1 MDVDKKAQQ
10 TIWTSVYNFTTPA
23 TPQEAMHIYTKRF
36 SKKGIHLLS
45 ATSFPEWANYSRIC
59 HLDKKKELQSNG
71 AHYATIFA
79 FTIKY
84 SLCFGGFRY
93 GQWTSILSFCKSKSS
108 LDYKCIFSFG
118 SSGYITTY
126 QWTLQWTNLIF
137 NGVIQ
142 ANHCVKHQFI
152 LCTLKR
158 KVKYMQNQYH

>member
-1 MDVDKKAQQ
+1 MWTKKC
-10 TIWTSVYNFTTPA
+10 NRP
-23 TPQEAMHIYTKRF
+23 MHIYTKRF
-36 SKKGIHLLS
+36 SKKGHPSPFSNLLS
-45 ATSFPEWANYSRIC
+45 RITTVEHC
-59 HLDKKKELQSNG
+59 HLDEKKELQSNG
-71 AHYATIFA
+71 AHYATNFA

-108 LDYKCIFSFG
+108 LDYIFLFG

-152 LCTLKR
+152 LCTLK

>member
-1 MDVDKKAQQ
+1 MYTLNSFKKRTSISFQQ
-10 TIWTSVYNFTTPA
+10 PPFQNGLTTV
-23 TPQEAMHIYTKRF
+23 EH
-36 SKKGIHLLS
+36 
-45 ATSFPEWANYSRIC
+45 C
-59 HLDKKKELQSNG
+59 HLDKTKELQSNS

-93 GQWTSILSFCKSKSS
+93 GQWTSMLSFCKSKSS
-108 LDYKCIFSFG
+108 LDYIFLFG

-152 LCTLKR
+152 LCTLK